1 MNDATEGRD
10 EAMALF
16 EEYRAEWLVQARIV
30 ANRLYRQFKRPI
42 TVDDVRLACPPPAGC
57 DPRVM
62 GAVFSGWTPVGF
74 ANSQRRTCH
83 RRHIR
88 LFEPTGE
95 AEGAS

>member
-1 MNDATEGRD
+1 MNEATEGRD

-16 EEYRAEWLVQARIV
+16 EEYRAEWLARARLAAIL
-30 ANRLYRQFKRPI
+30 LYRRVRRPI
-42 TVDDVRLACPPPAGC
+42 TIDDVRAECPPPRC
-57 DPRVM
+57 FDPRVM

-83 RRHIR
+83 GRHIR